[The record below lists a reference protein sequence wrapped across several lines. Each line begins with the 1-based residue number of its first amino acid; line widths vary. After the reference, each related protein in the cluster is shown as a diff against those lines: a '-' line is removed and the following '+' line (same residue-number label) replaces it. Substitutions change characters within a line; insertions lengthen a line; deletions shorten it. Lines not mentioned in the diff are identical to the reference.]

1 MQKEKR
7 IAVVPG
13 SYDPITIGHVDIIQ
27 RSIDLFDEVIIAIGI
42 NSDKK
47 YFFPLEQR
55 IEWLQVSFDNTDKVK
70 VMSYSGLTIDFCKA
84 NHAKYIVRGLRNNSD
99 FDFERTISML
109 NQKLNDS
116 VETVF
121 LMSSPECSFISSTI
135 VREIIKYGGNYRQFV
150 PDSVKI

>member
-13 SYDPITIGHVDIIQ
+13 SYDPITLGHVDIIQ

-55 IEWLQVSFDNTDKVK
+55 IEWLQASFNNTDKVK
-70 VMSYSGLTIDFCKA
+70 VMSYSGLTSDFCKA

-116 VETVF
+116 LETVF